1 MKKWTL
7 IIALVLVG
15 STTAFAQNGGDKA
28 EPPYGLSERAAYSL
42 FYEDFRNEN
51 YKSALT
57 NGRWILKNMPR
68 KIEGYNGFKLPL
80 NLSRFIT
87 IYEELAN
94 QATDPSLKKA
104 YLDSANIVYDK
115 VFNTFSKD
123 SIDYYQW
130 HINRGRL
137 YQDNA
142 DYIENAEQ
150 KATEQYKK
158 AFAINPEKMTTQA
171 DGYYI
176 KVILQNLVSEG
187 SEASKQEALG
197 LIKKVEDNAVESLK
211 DYFDKIRNKLFDS
224 PQERITFLEGKLQ
237 ENPEDAEVLRQL
249 RDLYEQQDMIKKAQ
263 ELNKKL
269 YELDPSYDNAT
280 ALANFAIDNG
290 NYKEAID
297 YLNEAK
303 NKTDDPKNLKAIYQ
317 SLATAHMNLGNVR
330 QAVRNARQVIDIDP
344 NEGSA
349 YITIADAYA
358 QAVRNCTSGRDLT
371 RNDRAVYW
379 LVIDYL
385 NKAKRVD
392 SSVSNDVNSR
402 LQTFRQAAP
411 TSDAIFMTDGWSEGA
426 TIRIDG
432 SLDSC
437 YSWINESTTIREF

>member
-7 IIALVLVG
+7 IIALVFVG
-15 STTAFAQNGGDKA
+15 STAAFAQNGGEKA
-28 EPPYGLSERAAYSL
+28 KPPYGLSERSAYSL
-42 FYEDFRNEN
+42 FYEDFRNES

-68 KIEGYNGFKLPL
+68 SIEGYKGFDLAV
-80 NLSRFIT
+80 NLSRFIS
-87 IYEELAN
+87 IYEGLAD
-94 QATDPSLKKA
+94 QATDPSLKQA
-104 YLDSANIVYDK
+104 YIDSADIVYDK
-115 VFNTFSKD
+115 VFNTFSED
-123 SIDYYQW
+123 SIDYFEW

-137 YQDNA
+137 YQDYA

-150 KATEQYKK
+150 KAAEQYKK
-158 AFAINPEKMTTQA
+158 AFAINPKKMTTTA

-176 KVILQNLVSEG
+176 KYLLQNLVSEG

-197 LIKKVEDNAVESLK
+197 MIEQVEDSAVESLK
-211 DYFDKIRNKLFDS
+211 DYFDKIRSKLFDS
-224 PQERITFLEGKLQ
+224 PQERMTFLEEKLQ
-237 ENPEDAEVLRQL
+237 ENPEDTEIIRQL
-249 RDLYEQQDMIKKAQ
+249 RSIYERQDMMQKAQ

-280 ALANFAIDNG
+280 ALANFAIQNA
-290 NYKEAID
+290 NYQEAID

-303 NKTDDPKNLKAIYQ
+303 DKTDDQENLKAIYK
-317 SLATAHMNLGNVR
+317 SLATAHLNLGHLR
-330 QAVRNARQVIDIDP
+330 QARSNSRQVLDIDP
-344 NEGSA
+344 NDGQA
-349 YITIADAYA
+349 YINIADAYA

-392 SSVSNDVNSR
+392 SSVTSQANSR
-402 LQTFRQAAP
+402 IQTFRQAAP
-411 TSDAIFMTDGWSEGA
+411 TGDAIFMTDSWSEGA

-432 SLDSC
+432 SLNSC

>member
-15 STTAFAQNGGDKA
+15 STTAFAQNGGDKVK
-28 EPPYGLSERAAYSL
+28 PPYGLSERSAYSL
-42 FYEDFRNEN
+42 FYTDFRNES
-51 YKSALT
+51 YKSALN

-68 KIEGYNGFKLPL
+68 SIEGYDAFELPL

-87 IYEELAN
+87 IYEELAK
-94 QATDPSLKKA
+94 QATDPSVKSA
-104 YLDSANIVYDK
+104 YLDSVDIVYDK
-115 VFNTFSKD
+115 VFNTFSED
-123 SIDYYQW
+123 EIDYFEW
-130 HINRGRL
+130 HINRGRS
-137 YQDNA
+137 YQEFSDH
-142 DYIENAEQ
+142 YENAEQ

-158 AFAINPEKMTTQA
+158 AFAINPKKITTLA

-176 KVILQNLVSEG
+176 KYILQSLVSEG

-211 DYFDKIRNKLFDS
+211 TYFDKIRNKLFDS

-249 RDLYEQQDMIKKAQ
+249 RNLYEQQDMIQKAQ

-303 NKTDDPKNLKAIYQ
+303 DKTDDPKNLKAIYQ
-317 SLATAHMNLGNVR
+317 SLAMAHMNLGNVQ
-330 QAVRNARQVIDIDP
+330 QAVSNARKVIDIDP

-371 RNDRAVYW
+371 REDRAVYW

-385 NKAKRVD
+385 NKAKQVD
-392 SSVSNDVNSR
+392 SSVSSDANSR
-402 LQTFRQAAP
+402 IQTFRQAAP
-411 TSDAIFMTDGWSEGA
+411 TGDAIFMTQGWEEGA
-426 TIRIDG
+426 SIRIDG
-432 SLDSC
+432 SLKPC